1 MKSAKSFF
9 EFWIKIV
16 VRAATRDKH
25 FTFYV
30 RAFATIF
37 IPCLLQFP
45 LMAHGKDGHD
55 VVNSGL
61 VLGKRISESTV
72 THKTVSDIGKLGS
85 KSSLVVNNSGT
96 NNIPSA
102 APQGKVMTSDDA
114 GRNKEAANE
123 SSDDGYWYIYFLL
136 PIVMA
141 WAAGVFDV
149 PNVEPTGARARWL
162 ELGATLAARPGW
174 APG

>member
-1 MKSAKSFF
+1 MKSAKPFF
-9 EFWIKIV
+9 EFWIQIV

-25 FTFYV
+25 VTIDV

-61 VLGKRISESTV
+61 VPGKCISESTV
-72 THKTVSDIGKLGS
+72 THKTVSDIRKLGS
-85 KSSLVVNNSGT
+85 KSSFVVNNSGT

-102 APQGKVMTSDDA
+102 APQSKLVNS
-114 GRNKEAANE
+114 
-123 SSDDGYWYIYFLL
+123 
-136 PIVMA
+136 
-141 WAAGVFDV
+141 
-149 PNVEPTGARARWL
+149 
-162 ELGATLAARPGW
+162 
-174 APG
+174 